1 MIKNTDFLVDL
12 IKDTFRRFKGSNASD
27 WLFNAVACI
36 AVQAYRKGVEDGRK
50 LDRKE

>member
-1 MIKNTDFLVDL
+1 MTKKTNFLIDL
-12 IKDTFRRFKGSNASD
+12 IEDTFRRFKGSNASD
-27 WLFNAVACI
+27 WLFYAISSI